1 MNQSQTSQPLYLH
14 KNYQEV
20 VTLLQEA
27 QGFLSL
33 WHRRARR
40 TQNPLTRL
48 TVSYVSMRMVAR
60 LTQCAAWLLAQ
71 RAMQVGEVNRNS
83 FLLRDSVTA
92 EKEIF
97 QSRDWEKGA
106 HIPGP
111 LQALLKRSADM
122 YDRILRLEHLASNP
136 DIATFVP
143 AYQANTALMGETLE
157 NRLKTIH

>member
-1 MNQSQTSQPLYLH
+1 MSQPLYLH
-14 KNYQEV
+14 KNHQEV

-83 FLLRDSVTA
+83 FLLRDSVMG
-92 EKEIF
+92 EKDVF
-97 QSRDWEKGA
+97 QSRDWETGA

-111 LQALLKRSADM
+111 LQSLLKRSADM
-122 YDRILRLEHLASNP
+122 YDRVLRLETLANSP
-136 DIATFVP
+136 DIVTFVP
-143 AYQANTALMGETLE
+143 AYQASISPMDSIQE
-157 NRLKTIH
+157 NRLKTVH